1 MHDPYFDVAIVAI
14 VATLIISVLSDN
26 YDVAIL
32 WQFVATQ
39 RVLWQRLWQLLYICV
54 NMIFAKYLIIRHLIF
69 LPQLPQPK
77 QPF

>member
-39 RVLWQRLWQLLYICV
+39 RVLWQRLWQCGNYYIYMCQYDI
-54 NMIFAKYLIIRHLIF
+54 N
-69 LPQLPQPK
+69 
-77 QPF
+77 